1 MIDRHGTRLLLCD
14 FGFGRQCSIPL
25 SPTYTAEICTLWYRP
40 PELLLGSRSYGAE
53 VDLWAAGLTVAE
65 MLLGK
70 PMLTGDNDLDQLM
83 RIFELLGTP
92 TERTWPSIV
101 QLPEYKPE
109 SFPNYRKPTLDARMA
124 SIASED
130 LLAMDFVRST
140 LRYVPNQR
148 LSAKRALLHP
158 FLSVYLPQG
167 SRETVVT
174 SSSPGSKKRCR
185 QRERQAAPQ
194 RRTVALASQMWRK
207 LFA

>member
-1 MIDRHGTRLLLCD
+1 VHRDIKPQNCMIDRHGTRLLLCD

-101 QLPEYKPE
+101 Q
-109 SFPNYRKPTLDARMA
+109 FPSISRNRFQT
-124 SIASED
+124 IASR
-130 LLAMDFVRST
+130 RST
-140 LRYVPNQR
+140 RAWQALR
-148 LSAKRALLHP
+148 AKICWLWILCAA
-158 FLSVYLPQG
+158 
-167 SRETVVT
+167 
-174 SSSPGSKKRCR
+174 RCDMCPIN
-185 QRERQAAPQ
+185 A
-194 RRTVALASQMWRK
+194 
-207 LFA
+207 